1 MTSSVCLLLVV
12 VAVVSVFVVLLAS
25 GTPQTSNFGVIV
37 LVLQMGSV
45 TQIVVVEACLV
56 TIIVADVVVRTIAGV
71 GVAVLVYV
79 AGSLLVMM
87 LL

>member
-25 GTPQTSNFGVIV
+25 GTPQTLNFGVVV

-45 TQIVVVEACLV
+45 TQIVVVEACLMA
-56 TIIVADVVVRTIAGV
+56 IPR
-71 GVAVLVYV
+71 VLDSQYRRPSKCEYRREARMSRFGRCV
-79 AGSLLVMM
+79 
-87 LL
+87 